1 MSISRSRSLVE
12 TAADNSISPQLSRKL
27 LLFLA
32 IASCALALPTSVTP
46 VSDGGGVDLNV
57 GQHVEVS
64 SQDWALGIVLIIFGL
79 VEVFFGFKF
88 IRLTLVVTGFLSWAM
103 SIMVAIRWDLVF
115 TTFMPKYYYMW
126 VWLAAGLTGAI
137 LSFRFWDLGVTFTGA
152 FGGFA
157 LAMAIVAIANL
168 SISNAGR
175 YVVMVI
181 LILGG
186 AAFATFFE
194 RCFIIVGTSL
204 GGAYMFMFGV
214 DEFVQVGYREM
225 IVIFDFTGKT
235 LTYHPNLQVYLMLG
249 FWLVLAGL
257 GIAWEYWHHETPLLI
272 DRHALFRIYGR
283 PFGKRPRKLVGERI
297 HQHLEAKWDLY
308 EYIFRCGCLQKR
320 SVDDALC
327 DGSCDTSDIR
337 HPVPGQGPVSGE
349 QPSPTAA
356 VQGDSGSME
365 PKITPP
371 ESNSNDSAPLKSAP
385 VDDDPEKI
393 TSSSGQRSLN
403 DETTAQHSESS
414 ESVTHTEHQ
423 GSRTT
428 HVTTTTTS
436 HIEHTDHTEH
446 SGSTHTESHSAGP
459 VAGIGSPSTIH
470 PARPSQEPHHP
481 LFSQNLGTRTLEML
495 RLVTEDISPGSTIPR
510 EFRPENSHTV
520 ASSASTSISSVGSS
534 TSLFNHQGLHML
546 EISES
551 TQGSHESHE
560 NEGSEGGHET
570 AMPHGS

>member
-297 HQHLEAKWDLY
+297 HQHLEAKWDL
-308 EYIFRCGCLQKR
+308 
-320 SVDDALC
+320 
-327 DGSCDTSDIR
+327 

-414 ESVTHTEHQ
+414 EHPHLRNAT
-423 GSRTT
+423 
-428 HVTTTTTS
+428 
-436 HIEHTDHTEH
+436 
-446 SGSTHTESHSAGP
+446 
-459 VAGIGSPSTIH
+459 IGDGGH
-470 PARPSQEPHHP
+470 
-481 LFSQNLGTRTLEML
+481 
-495 RLVTEDISPGSTIPR
+495 IPR
-510 EFRPENSHTV
+510 QHYPKRIPSGEFSYSCIFCIH
-520 ASSASTSISSVGSS
+520 IH
-534 TSLFNHQGLHML
+534 FQCGLKYKP
-546 EISES
+546 I
-551 TQGSHESHE
+551 
-560 NEGSEGGHET
+560 
-570 AMPHGS
+570 